1 MGETKQINIKN
12 RTYYFYNDQT
22 DLKDFDAKLLK
33 VDKKDYN
40 EIDIYYI
47 GYVTVKKIGDY
58 NNINNVNPLYLIINE
73 MIGHFECNSIECNSI
88 EEKNENKYLV
98 LDEIDENKEVLNKY
112 KEVWEG
118 IKKEIETINSGEKIE
133 YGKDF

>member
-12 RTYYFYNDQT
+12 RTYYFCNDQLE
-22 DLKDFDAKLLK
+22 LKDFDARLLK
-33 VDKKDYN
+33 IYKKDSN

-47 GYVTVKKIGDY
+47 VYVTAKKIGDY
-58 NNINNVNPLYLIINE
+58 NNINSVNPMYLMINE
-73 MIGHFECNSIECNSI
+73 MIGHFEWNSVQ
-88 EEKNENKYLV
+88 EKNGNMYIV

-112 KEVWEG
+112 EEVCEG

-133 YGKDF
+133 YGKDFKKT

>member
-1 MGETKQINIKN
+1 MRKIRQINIKN
-12 RTYYFYNDQT
+12 RTYCFY
-22 DLKDFDAKLLK
+22 AKLLK
-33 VDKKDYN
+33 IDKKDYN

-47 GYVTVKKIGDY
+47 GYVTIKKIGDY
-58 NNINNVNPLYLIINE
+58 NNINSVNPLYLMINE
-73 MIGHFECNSIECNSI
+73 MIGHF

-112 KEVWEG
+112 EEVWEG